1 MEQEPAAGQAEVAPP
16 AYTVVWHAAVR
27 GDLAKIP
34 RSTVESLAKA
44 VNYRLSQAPHVIGT
58 PLRGTTNLLWRLRF
72 GSYRVVYTVNVRSK
86 EVWVLT
92 VQRRDIVY
100 RDPHLSSLLKLAVVL
115 QQTKR

>member
-1 MEQEPAAGQAEVAPP
+1 MEQEPAGQAQVGPP
-16 AYTVVWHAAVR
+16 TYTVVWHAAVR

-44 VNYRLSQAPHVIGT
+44 ADYRLSQAPHVIGS

-72 GSYRVVYTVNVRSK
+72 RSYRIVYTVNARSK
-86 EVWVLT
+86 EVWILA

-100 RDPHLSSLLKLAVVL
+100 RDPHLASLLKLAVVL
-115 QQTKR
+115 QHR